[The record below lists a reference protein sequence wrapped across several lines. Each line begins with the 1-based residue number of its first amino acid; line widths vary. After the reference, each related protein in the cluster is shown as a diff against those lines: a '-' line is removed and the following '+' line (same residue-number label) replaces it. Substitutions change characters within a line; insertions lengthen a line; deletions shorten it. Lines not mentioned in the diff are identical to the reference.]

1 MRTCVGVAY
10 GLDPECLG
18 ALTHIVPAGPGL
30 VTSHPHRGARTQGA
44 GWRAVPWRL
53 WPHHTGELDELR
65 VGFSEEAPQPD
76 QEAEVSE
83 GGEGWQAAPSLRGD

>member
-1 MRTCVGVAY
+1 M
-10 GLDPECLG
+10 
-18 ALTHIVPAGPGL
+18 
-30 VTSHPHRGARTQGA
+30 
-44 GWRAVPWRL
+44 PWRL

-83 GGEGWQAAPSLRGD
+83 GGEGWQAAPSLRGG